1 MKNSAYKAPDG
12 FFEEFESSII
22 KETAA
27 IRAGRTKILISS
39 LALIVVLVG
48 FALFPSG
55 GEKHH
60 NEDLMAGAGKG
71 AKIENYCE
79 DEEILNIYEYD
90 IFLNSYQL

>member
-1 MKNSAYKAPDG
+1 MKNSAYKTPDG
-12 FFEEFESSII
+12 FFEEFESSIM

-39 LALIVVLVG
+39 LALIVVIAG
-48 FALFPSG
+48 FALFPSA

-60 NEDLMAGAGKG
+60 DEGLMS
-71 AKIENYCE
+71 YCE

>member
-1 MKNSAYKAPDG
+1 MKRSAYKTPDG
-12 FFEEFESSII
+12 FFEEFESSIF

-48 FALFPSG
+48 FALFPFG

-60 NEDLMAGAGKG
+60 NEDLMS
-71 AKIENYCE
+71 YCE